1 MDKRKMDFLEG
12 DLSSVHPLFYLIH
25 DSSFFLGT

>member
-12 DLSSVHPLFYLIH
+12 DWSSVYALHYIIH
-25 DSSFFLGT
+25 DSSSFLGT